1 MIRATVENA
10 MDAWQELAASETATM
25 ETDFAVNDLLE
36 EIAGSKYMD
45 LDDDPDPIYTTIKN
59 LTNAERRRFL
69 IGCEQIKKEV

>member
-1 MIRATVENA
+1 MIRPTVENA
-10 MDAWQELAASETATM
+10 MDAWQELAASETATW

-36 EIAGSKYMD
+36 EIAGGKYMD